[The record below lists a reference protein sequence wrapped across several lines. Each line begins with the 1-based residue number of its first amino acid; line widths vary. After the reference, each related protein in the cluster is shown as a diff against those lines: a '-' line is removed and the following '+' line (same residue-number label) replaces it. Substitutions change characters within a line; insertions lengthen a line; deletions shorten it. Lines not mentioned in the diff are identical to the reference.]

1 VEPAAPREALL
12 REYLDILRRNRWV
25 VLAAVIIVPAVAIML
40 SLAQPVRYAAT
51 ARVLLNTQNLASS
64 SLATTQQVPASP
76 VPPDRVADTQAQ
88 LARVT
93 TVMQRVQRSGSAA
106 GMTIQQLLSS
116 SSVSSD
122 PNADLLSFTVTAA
135 TPERA
140 EAIATAYATAFTR
153 YRSGLDTA
161 PVRRAQ
167 AHVQTLLT
175 ELEAQGRTGSSLY
188 RSLQAKDQSLQS
200 LEVLRTSNA
209 TVVQQAMTATQVQP
223 KTARNALIG
232 IALGLLLGIALAFL
246 RQALDGRVVT
256 AREVSSVLGLP
267 LLGRLSGVPRTV
279 RRQDALVTVVEPNS
293 RLSQAYRVLRAT
305 IDSMMPRRVQPGQ
318 ETARL
323 IAIKQDPPREM
334 CHLIAIT
341 SATSGE
347 GRSTT
352 VANLG
357 VAFARAG
364 RRVLLVNADMRRTTA
379 ERPTSLDRLFGLDLE
394 VGLADIV
401 RHQTGVDGAL
411 AHRDVSL
418 RHDVEGPETENPAA
432 DDGLVEDGFR
442 TSLWVL
448 PAGSSPMSDLGDPTT
463 SSRLDDLLEELA
475 SRFDVVLI
483 DVPPLLLSA
492 DSLELVRRADAAVVV
507 VRANRVAESTLA
519 ELARVLASSPV
530 YKMGFVLTDSNEDRY
545 TSARERFALKPPR
558 AA

>member
-25 VLAAVIIVPAVAIML
+25 VLAAVIIVPAVAVAL

-64 SLATTQQVPASP
+64 SLTTTPQIPASP
-76 VPPDRVADTQAQ
+76 VPPERVADTQAE
-88 LARVT
+88 LARVSA
-93 TVMQRVQRSGSAA
+93 VMERVQRSGSAA
-106 GMTIQQLLSS
+106 GMSIQQLLSS

-135 TPERA
+135 TRARA
-140 EAIATAYATAFTR
+140 EALATAYAMAFTR
-153 YRSGLDTA
+153 YRSALDTT
-161 PVRRAQ
+161 PVRRAR

-175 ELEAQGRTGSSLY
+175 ELEAQGRTGSPLY

-209 TVVQQAMTATQVQP
+209 TVVQRALTATQVQP
-223 KTARNALIG
+223 KTVRNALIG
-232 IALGLLLGIALAFL
+232 IGLGLLLGIALAFL

-256 AREVSSVLGLP
+256 ATEVSSVLGLP

-279 RRQDALVTVVEPNS
+279 RRHDALVTVAEPNS

-318 ETARL
+318 ETARV
-323 IAIKQDPPREM
+323 IAIKQDPPREI

-364 RRVLLVNADMRRTTA
+364 RRVVLVNADMRKTTA

-401 RHQTGVDGAL
+401 RHQASVDGAL
-411 AHRDVSL
+411 AYCDMSL
-418 RHDVEGPETENPAA
+418 RHDAEGSATTAAA
-432 DDGLVEDGFR
+432 DDGEREDDSR
-442 TSLWVL
+442 ASLWVL
-448 PAGSSPMSDLGDPTT
+448 PAGSSPMADLGDPTK
-463 SSRLDDLLEELA
+463 SSRLDDLLGELA
-475 SRFDVVLI
+475 SRFDVILI
-483 DVPPLLLSA
+483 DAPPLLLSA

-519 ELARVLASSPV
+519 ELARVLSSSPV

-545 TSARERFALKPPR
+545 ASTRERFALKPPR

>member
-25 VLAAVIIVPAVAIML
+25 VLAAVVVVPVVAVAL

-64 SLATTQQVPASP
+64 SLTTTPQVPASP
-76 VPPDRVADTQAQ
+76 VPPERVADTQAQ
-88 LARVT
+88 LARVSE
-93 TVMQRVQRSGSAA
+93 VVQRALGSGPAA
-106 GMTIQQLLSS
+106 GMTIQQFLSS
-116 SSVSSD
+116 SAVSSD
-122 PNADLLSFTVTAA
+122 PNTDLLAFTVTAA
-135 TPERA
+135 AGARA
-140 EAIATAYATAFTR
+140 EALATAYATAFTK
-153 YRSGLDTA
+153 YRSDLDTA
-161 PVRRAQ
+161 PVRKAR
-167 AHVQTLLT
+167 AHVHTLLT
-175 ELEAQGRTGSSLY
+175 ELKVQGQTGSPLY
-188 RSLQAKDQSLQS
+188 RNLLAKDQSLQS

-209 TVVQQAMTATQVQP
+209 TVVQQALTATQVQP
-223 KTARNALIG
+223 KTFRNALIG
-232 IALGLLLGIALAFL
+232 IGLGLLLGIALAFL

-256 AREVSSVLGLP
+256 ATEVSSVLGLP

-279 RRQDALVTVVEPNS
+279 RRQDALVTVAEPNS
-293 RLSQAYRVLRAT
+293 RLAQAYRVLRAT

-323 IAIKQDPPREM
+323 IAVKQDPRREI

-364 RRVLLVNADMRRTTA
+364 RRVVLVNADMRRTTD
-379 ERPTSLDRLFGLDLE
+379 ERPTSLDKLFGLE
-394 VGLADIV
+394 QQVGVADII
-401 RHQTGVDGAL
+401 RRQASLDGAL
-411 AHRDVSL
+411 ACRDMSL
-418 RHDVEGPETENPAA
+418 RHDAESSTTDSAA
-432 DDGLVEDGFR
+432 DDGPVEDDAR
-442 TSLWVL
+442 ASLWVL
-448 PAGSSPMSDLGDPTT
+448 PAGSSPVADLGDPTR
-463 SSRLDDLLEELA
+463 SSRLDDLLGELA

-483 DVPPLLLSA
+483 DAPPLLLSA

-507 VRANRVAESTLA
+507 VRANRVAQSTLA
-519 ELARVLASSPV
+519 ELARVLSSSPV

-545 TSARERFALKPPR
+545 ASTRERFALKPPQ